1 MNIIKNRK
9 IYWGI
14 SLVIIL
20 IGLVMFITNGFNYGI
35 DFTGGTSIQINLGKF
50 VSVAEAKEIMD
61 VYDKDAS
68 ILHIGSDKYE
78 IIIKSTLDF
87 SNYEINSIKNEYV
100 EKYNIDKDNIQ
111 SINFEPSMGKEI
123 RNKAIIATL
132 IAVIGMLVYITFRF
146 EFDFGVAAI
155 AALVHDML
163 IMLAV
168 YAIFRIP
175 VNGSFIAAILA
186 ILGYSIND
194 TIVIFDRIRENLKL
208 SPKDSIE
215 SIINNSVKQSLTRT
229 IYTSLTTL
237 MAVFVLYILGVEDVK
252 VLTLPLIIG
261 MVAGVYSTLFI
272 ASPLWYKLKIR
283 KIKAAE

>member
-1 MNIIKNRK
+1 MC
-9 IYWGI
+9 
-14 SLVIIL
+14 S
-20 IGLVMFITNGFNYGI
+20 
-35 DFTGGTSIQINLGKF
+35 
-50 VSVAEAKEIMD
+50 
-61 VYDKDAS
+61 
-68 ILHIGSDKYE
+68 SD
-78 IIIKSTLDF
+78 L
-87 SNYEINSIKNEYV
+87 
-100 EKYNIDKDNIQ
+100 
-111 SINFEPSMGKEI
+111 
-123 RNKAIIATL
+123 
-132 IAVIGMLVYITFRF
+132 
-146 EFDFGVAAI
+146 
-155 AALVHDML
+155 
-163 IMLAV
+163 
-168 YAIFRIP
+168 FRIP